1 MRGQPFCFWHH
12 PDHKTEAAEARRLGG
27 LRRRREKTLE
37 GAYDLHEGFRS
48 VDGILRFV
56 EIGAIDLLGLDTS
69 VARSNAMFRGALAA
83 AKLLEVGDHERR
95 LAAAEAALATRQ
107 PDSPSPLRCRSRR
120 DRFPLSIPSRSARD
134 RRPRGTFPELSSF
147 KRRVDGLDDN
157 LSPTDIVLRWL
168 QEVACFPSADD
179 YVASIKDRPSSA
191 WPLHRLTQ
199 EAERAATASSKGLPR
214 DTIDRK
220 VREAVRD
227 VVFFVHLHLKLSS
240 RIYDE
245 LRVASP
251 SLALLVVDLNH
262 RMREDARGSDA
273 ALAWM
278 RACHELP
285 YPLDAET
292 AVAVE
297 AALEHRVES
306 WSLVR
311 EAETVEEWVLEMLSA
326 DDDDSDGEVAGL
338 ARGVERELRR
348 LVGSNV
354 VRAGR
359 LVTLPAVPI
368 PFFASAPLL
377 EGAWIDL
384 TVLELAESGTILADQ
399 GCTLRGSG
407 DVHLL
412 ASEEFVRTDA
422 QGEQV
427 PIDETTWREARKSAG
442 ARVGRYRGGRRR
454 FGGRTYVKFALY
466 QRWRARTL
474 GSRLEASTE
483 SGFVAESWN
492 DWVKRQGPKAAL
504 AGVPVEPLTPLVD
517 RDMWTVHDAD
527 LARGLQTNRA
537 NLLANLRSSALSEK
551 RTTAGADAGVSWEI
565 QATSLL
571 VLIEGLA
578 SSVDTIRA
586 TYFRNHE
593 ILYPDLAD
601 FLDSCR
607 NGIRTVLSLFE
618 AERDGDDSW
627 LLRFGSPPLQPDDDD
642 VAADEDDP
650 DLKRIKARI
659 SRTGARTVKDLLL
672 RARFEALVFIG
683 EREAARVIL
692 DQELDELLS

>member
-1 MRGQPFCFWHH
+1 M
-12 PDHKTEAAEARRLGG
+12 
-27 LRRRREKTLE
+27 
-37 GAYDLHEGFRS
+37 
-48 VDGILRFV
+48 
-56 EIGAIDLLGLDTS
+56 
-69 VARSNAMFRGALAA
+69 
-83 AKLLEVGDHERR
+83 
-95 LAAAEAALATRQ
+95 
-107 PDSPSPLRCRSRR
+107 
-120 DRFPLSIPSRSARD
+120 
-134 RRPRGTFPELSSF
+134 SSF
-147 KRRVDGLDDN
+147 KRRVDGLDDC
-157 LSPTDIVLRWL
+157 LSPTEIVLRWL

-191 WPLHRLTQ
+191 WPLHRLTR

-214 DTIDRK
+214 DTIYRN

-251 SLALLVVDLNH
+251 ILALLIVDLNH
-262 RMREDARGSDA
+262 RMREDARRSDA

-292 AVAVE
+292 AVAAK

-306 WSLVR
+306 WNLLR
-311 EAETVEEWVLEMLSA
+311 EAETVEEWVLEILA
-326 DDDDSDGEVAGL
+326 EDDDEVSDGYDSDAEVNRI
-338 ARGVERELRR
+338 ARGVERELRG

-359 LVTLPAVPI
+359 LVTLPAIPVP
-368 PFFASAPLL
+368 FLASAPLL

-384 TVLELAESGTILADQ
+384 TVLELAELGAILADR

-422 QGEQV
+422 QAEQV

-454 FGGRTYVKFALY
+454 FGGRTYVKLALY

-483 SGFVAESWN
+483 SGFLAESWN
-492 DWVKRQGPKAAL
+492 DWVKKQGAEAAL
-504 AGVPVEPLTPLVD
+504 AGVPVEPLTPLVN
-517 RDMWTVHDAD
+517 RDAWTVHDAD
-527 LARGLQTNRA
+527 LARRLQTARA

-551 RTTAGADAGVSWEI
+551 QTTAGADAGVSWHD

-578 SSVDTIRA
+578 SSVETIRA

-593 ILYPDLAD
+593 VLYPDLAD
-601 FLDSCR
+601 YLDSSR
-607 NGIRTVLSLFE
+607 NGIRTMLSLFE
-618 AERDGDDSW
+618 AERGGDDSW
-627 LLRFGSPPLQPDDDD
+627 LVRFGSPPLQPD
-642 VAADEDDP
+642 VGVGAADEEHP
-650 DLKRIKARI
+650 DVKRIKAQI
-659 SRTGARTVKDLLL
+659 AKTGARTVKDLL
-672 RARFEALVFIG
+672 RQARYEALAFIG
-683 EREAARVIL
+683 EKDAAREL
-692 DQELDELLS
+692 LNQELDELLL

>member
-1 MRGQPFCFWHH
+1 M
-12 PDHKTEAAEARRLGG
+12 
-27 LRRRREKTLE
+27 
-37 GAYDLHEGFRS
+37 
-48 VDGILRFV
+48 
-56 EIGAIDLLGLDTS
+56 
-69 VARSNAMFRGALAA
+69 
-83 AKLLEVGDHERR
+83 
-95 LAAAEAALATRQ
+95 
-107 PDSPSPLRCRSRR
+107 SPASRT
-120 DRFPLSIPSRSARD
+120 
-134 RRPRGTFPELSSF
+134 G
-147 KRRVDGLDDN
+147 
-157 LSPTDIVLRWL
+157 
-168 QEVACFPSADD
+168 
-179 YVASIKDRPSSA
+179 PSSA

-240 RIYDE
+240 RIHDE

-251 SLALLVVDLNH
+251 ILALLVVDLNH
-262 RMREDARGSDA
+262 RMREDARRSDA

-292 AVAVE
+292 AAAVE

-306 WSLVR
+306 WSLLR
-311 EAETVEEWVLEMLSA
+311 EAETVEEWVLEMLPE
-326 DDDDSDGEVAGL
+326 DDDEVSDGYDSDAEVNRL
-338 ARGVERELRR
+338 ARRVERELRR

-368 PFFASAPLL
+368 PFLASAPLL

-384 TVLELAESGTILADQ
+384 TVLEFAEFGAILADQ

-422 QGEQV
+422 RGGQV

-466 QRWRARTL
+466 QKWRARTL
-474 GSRLEASTE
+474 GGRLEASTE
-483 SGFVAESWN
+483 SGFLAESWN
-492 DWVKRQGPKAAL
+492 DWVKNQGPEAAL

-517 RDMWTVHDAD
+517 RDAWTVHDAD
-527 LARGLQTNRA
+527 VARGLQSARA

-551 RTTAGADAGVSWEI
+551 RTTAGADAGVSWEG

-593 ILYPDLAD
+593 IVYPDLAD
-601 FLDSCR
+601 YLDSCR

-627 LLRFGSPPLQPDDDD
+627 LVRLGSPPLQADDE
-642 VAADEDDP
+642 VGAADEEHP
-650 DLKRIKARI
+650 DLKQMKARI
-659 SRTGARTVKDLLL
+659 ARTGARMVKDLL
-672 RARFEALVFIG
+672 RQARYEALAFIG
-683 EREAARVIL
+683 EKDAAREL
-692 DQELDELLS
+692 LNQELDELLS

>member
-1 MRGQPFCFWHH
+1 M
-12 PDHKTEAAEARRLGG
+12 
-27 LRRRREKTLE
+27 
-37 GAYDLHEGFRS
+37 
-48 VDGILRFV
+48 
-56 EIGAIDLLGLDTS
+56 
-69 VARSNAMFRGALAA
+69 
-83 AKLLEVGDHERR
+83 
-95 LAAAEAALATRQ
+95 
-107 PDSPSPLRCRSRR
+107 
-120 DRFPLSIPSRSARD
+120 
-134 RRPRGTFPELSSF
+134 SSF
-147 KRRVDGLDDN
+147 KKRVEDLDDS
-157 LSPTDIVLRWL
+157 LSPTEIVLRWL
-168 QEVACFPSADD
+168 QEVAGFPSADD

-251 SLALLVVDLNH
+251 ILALLVVDLNH

-285 YPLDAET
+285 YPLDLET
-292 AVAVE
+292 AAAVE

-306 WSLVR
+306 WSLLR
-311 EAETVEEWVLEMLSA
+311 EAETVEEWVLAMLPEDDDEVSA
-326 DDDDSDGEVAGL
+326 DEEVSDGNGSDAEVNRL

-368 PFFASAPLL
+368 PFFACAPLL

-384 TVLELAESGTILADQ
+384 TVLELAESGAILADR
-399 GCTLRGSG
+399 GCGLRGSG

-466 QRWRARTL
+466 QRWRARAL

-483 SGFVAESWN
+483 TGFLAESWN
-492 DWVKRQGPKAAL
+492 DWVKNQGAEAAL
-504 AGVPVEPLTPLVD
+504 AGVPVEPLTPFVN
-517 RDMWTVHDAD
+517 RDTWTVHDAD

-551 RTTAGADAGVSWEI
+551 RTTAGADAGVSWRD

-601 FLDSCR
+601 YLVSCR
-607 NGIRTVLSLFE
+607 NGVRTVLSLFE

-627 LLRFGSPPLQPDDDD
+627 LLSFGSPPLQAEGD

-659 SRTGARTVKDLLL
+659 ARTGARTVKDLLL

-683 EREAARVIL
+683 EREAARAIL
-692 DQELDELLS
+692 DQELDALFS

>member
-1 MRGQPFCFWHH
+1 M
-12 PDHKTEAAEARRLGG
+12 
-27 LRRRREKTLE
+27 
-37 GAYDLHEGFRS
+37 
-48 VDGILRFV
+48 
-56 EIGAIDLLGLDTS
+56 
-69 VARSNAMFRGALAA
+69 
-83 AKLLEVGDHERR
+83 
-95 LAAAEAALATRQ
+95 
-107 PDSPSPLRCRSRR
+107 
-120 DRFPLSIPSRSARD
+120 
-134 RRPRGTFPELSSF
+134 SSF
-147 KRRVDGLDDN
+147 KQRVEGLDDS
-157 LSPTDIVLRWL
+157 LSPTEIVLRWL
-168 QEVACFPSADD
+168 QEVAGFPSADD
-179 YVASIKDRPSSA
+179 YVASIKDKPRSA

-199 EAERAATASSKGLPR
+199 EAERAATASSKGMSR
-214 DTIDRK
+214 DAIHGN

-227 VVFFVHLHLKLSS
+227 VVFLFHLHLELNS
-240 RIYDE
+240 RISNE

-251 SLALLVVDLNH
+251 RLALLVVDLRH

-285 YPLDAET
+285 YPLDLET
-292 AVAVE
+292 AAAVE

-306 WSLVR
+306 WSLLR
-311 EAETVEEWVLEMLSA
+311 EAETVEEWVLEMLPE
-326 DDDDSDGEVAGL
+326 DDDEVLDGDDSDADVAAI

-384 TVLELAESGTILADQ
+384 TVLELAEFGAILADR

-412 ASEEFVRTDA
+412 ASEEFVTTDA
-422 QGEQV
+422 QAEQV

-442 ARVGRYRGGRRR
+442 ARVGRYRGARRR
-454 FGGRTYVKFALY
+454 FGGRTYVKLALY

-483 SGFVAESWN
+483 SGFLAESWN
-492 DWVKRQGPKAAL
+492 GWVKKQGAEAAL

-517 RDMWTVHDAD
+517 RDAWTVHDAD
-527 LARGLQTNRA
+527 LARRLQLARA
-537 NLLANLRSSALSEK
+537 NLLANLRSSALSENK
-551 RTTAGADAGVSWEI
+551 TTSGPDAGVSWED
-565 QATSLL
+565 QATALL

-578 SSVDTIRA
+578 SAVDTIRA

-601 FLDSCR
+601 YLDSCR
-607 NGIRTVLSLFE
+607 NGVRTVLSLFE
-618 AERDGDDSW
+618 AEKDGDDSW
-627 LLRFGSPPLQPDDDD
+627 LVRFGSPPLQPDDG
-642 VAADEDDP
+642 VGAADEDDP
-650 DLKRIKARI
+650 RLKRIKARI
-659 SRTGARTVKDLLL
+659 AQNSARMVKELLL
-672 RARFEALVFIG
+672 QSRFEALAFIG
-683 EREAARVIL
+683 EKDAAQAML
-692 DQELDELLS
+692 DQGLDELLS

>member
-1 MRGQPFCFWHH
+1 M
-12 PDHKTEAAEARRLGG
+12 
-27 LRRRREKTLE
+27 
-37 GAYDLHEGFRS
+37 
-48 VDGILRFV
+48 
-56 EIGAIDLLGLDTS
+56 
-69 VARSNAMFRGALAA
+69 
-83 AKLLEVGDHERR
+83 
-95 LAAAEAALATRQ
+95 
-107 PDSPSPLRCRSRR
+107 
-120 DRFPLSIPSRSARD
+120 
-134 RRPRGTFPELSSF
+134 SSF

-285 YPLDAET
+285 YPLDLEMA
-292 AVAVE
+292 AAVE

-306 WSLVR
+306 WNLLR
-311 EAETVEEWVLEMLSA
+311 EAETVEEWVLAMLSE
-326 DDDDSDGEVAGL
+326 DDDGSDAAVDGI
-338 ARGVERELRR
+338 ARGVERELRG

-359 LVTLPAVPI
+359 LVTLPAVPV
-368 PFFASAPLL
+368 PFLASAPLL

-384 TVLELAESGTILADQ
+384 TVLELAELGAILADR

-422 QGEQV
+422 QAEQV
-427 PIDETTWREARKSAG
+427 PIDESTWREADKLAG

-483 SGFVAESWN
+483 TGFVVSDWN
-492 DWVKRQGPKAAL
+492 DWVKNQGAEAAL
-504 AGVPVEPLTPLVD
+504 AGVPVEPLTTFVNSD
-517 RDMWTVHDAD
+517 AWTVHDAD
-527 LARGLQTNRA
+527 LARGLQLARVD
-537 NLLANLRSSALSEK
+537 LLANLRSSALSENK
-551 RTTAGADAGVSWEI
+551 TTSGPDAGVSWED
-565 QATSLL
+565 QATALL

-578 SSVDTIRA
+578 SAVDTVRA

-601 FLDSCR
+601 HLDSCR
-607 NGIRTVLSLFE
+607 NGIRTALSLFE

-627 LLRFGSPPLQPDDDD
+627 LLRFGSPPLQPDDG
-642 VAADEDDP
+642 VGADEDDP
-650 DLKRIKARI
+650 RLKRIKARI
-659 SRTGARTVKDLLL
+659 AQNSARMVKELLL
-672 RARFEALVFIG
+672 QSRFEALAFIG
-683 EREAARVIL
+683 ERDAAQAML